1 MTTFTVHEP
10 PPRKNEETASPVR
23 FAFVRDGFYFW
34 AFLLGP
40 VWSCSITGFGWCC

>member
-1 MTTFTVHEP
+1 MTTFTIHEP

-40 VWSCSITGFGWCC
+40 VWMPITGIGWCC